1 MCGAHS
7 EVGRDVPD
15 LRVGGV
21 VRVVCVGEGGLS
33 PRVCCVERCSMF
45 CWCRLCVCV
54 SGERCSPE
62 WGGVSPVLFGRTGR
76 GWCVVGVLA
85 VCAPEHYG
93 GDEGGVLGV
102 QWMCKCVCL
111 SYACVV

>member
-1 MCGAHS
+1 M
-7 EVGRDVPD
+7 
-15 LRVGGV
+15 
-21 VRVVCVGEGGLS
+21 
-33 PRVCCVERCSMF
+33 
-45 CWCRLCVCV
+45 

-62 WGGVSPVLFGRTGR
+62 LGEVNQVLLGRTGR
-76 GWCVVGVLA
+76 EWCVVDVLA

-93 GDEGGVLGV
+93 GGVGGVLGV